1 MVSELT
7 GNTHASPQR
16 ARYGAS
22 FVSSEEYDREV
33 SGVRCIMCSCIIAI
47 TVHLQLYNSMFSKAM
62 FMVLGRIM

>member
-7 GNTHASPQR
+7 GDTHASPQ
-16 ARYGAS
+16 S

-47 TVHLQLYNSMFSKAM
+47 IVHLQLCNSMFSKAM